1 MEADRVAFFH
11 SKAGMNESASLTSE
25 LKRLATATDS
35 LLSRASVADY
45 EEFVA
50 LIDLREETLQRLYDG
65 AEASVED
72 RAIIRGLQAHDQLLL
87 HHMSRLKTEA
97 AETLLRIQQSRQ
109 GRNAYEGYGAQSFFI
124 DKRN

>member
-1 MEADRVAFFH
+1 
-11 SKAGMNESASLTSE
+11 MNESVSLTFE

-45 EEFVA
+45 EEFVN
-50 LIDLREETLQRLYDG
+50 LIDLREATLRRLQEG
-65 AEASVED
+65 GEASDED
-72 RAIIRGLQAHDQLLL
+72 CALIRGLQAHDQLLL

-124 DKRN
+124 DKKN